1 MTMPMKTRVSEV
13 ACKVLSRGLSS
24 KGGPALQ
31 WGLALGLVLTMF
43 AKLCWDH
50 PLLVTIAA
58 ASVTVLLC

>member
-1 MTMPMKTRVSEV
+1 M